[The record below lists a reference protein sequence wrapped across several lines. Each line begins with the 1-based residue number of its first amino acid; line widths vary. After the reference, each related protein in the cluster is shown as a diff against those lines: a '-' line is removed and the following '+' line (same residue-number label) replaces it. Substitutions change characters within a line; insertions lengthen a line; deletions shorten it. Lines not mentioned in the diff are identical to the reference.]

1 MSRKTPAPRAVDR
14 LAQECKELKAW
25 LCGPGSMADP
35 GAFKVVLRAYLAL
48 CNAVSLM
55 PRGSN
60 ALLKAGAVERSRS
73 KPPVT
78 PSSYFDANGD
88 RIALLNEPV
97 LTDKGWIV
105 PNQPDQLVAH
115 VQSLQAEAKGAG
127 QDSTAKATLRSI
139 VHRLAERD
147 GESALRAEQ
156 RQLGA
161 LEKRLSIARKAITSR
176 SKKVPPQGS

>member
-1 MSRKTPAPRAVDR
+1 MSRRSPTPRAVER
-14 LAQECKELKAW
+14 LAQECAEIKAW
-25 LCGPGSMADP
+25 LCGPGTMADP

-48 CNAVSLM
+48 CNAVALM
-55 PRGSN
+55 PRGSI
-60 ALLKAGAVERSRS
+60 ALLDAGAVKRSRIS
-73 KPPVT
+73 PPVI

-88 RIALLNEPV
+88 RVALLSEPV

-115 VQSLQAEAKGAG
+115 VQQLQTEAKAAG

-147 GESALRAEQ
+147 GESALRSEQ

-161 LEKRLSIARKAITSR
+161 LEKRLSIAKKAITSR
-176 SKKVPPQGS
+176 PKKVPPKGR